1 MLDYAAPSTLPGDF
15 NVRALRFALCCPH
28 PWRRFVKNHQ
38 FGIANGYT
46 RVNHSLI
53 PSPLTL
59 DNRNGYSI
67 PISNKGERPELNR
80 GGFLCSSSSISSS
93 AENSGSS
100 SDENPSTFESLKE
113 FSGLRPSIRGE
124 KERNGNGAPVFTT
137 FDFLELKRE
146 LEKEENARAGSM
158 EEELR
163 SEGFDE
169 TSSSSVKE
177 GIVVGKSCDRG
188 GRRVMRRSN
197 LLAKQ
202 VISMESACSLG
213 FVSQL
218 WIDTRSWVVALVE
231 VRPNFLSGDAEKF
244 LLEDVYQVG
253 DVVLVRDESV
263 LENELKMTGL
273 DTLVGYDVV
282 RPGRRSI
289 GKIRGYTF
297 NINTGAVESLE
308 FDSFGFSIIPSS
320 LVSTYRLSVED
331 VLDVES
337 DKVIVYEEALS
348 HVQRLTKGIW
358 DTGNIGQSR
367 DHLEAS
373 HYFRRK
379 KAYSDQR
386 RSSQSFRSP
395 KSPEGVEDWDLPMD
409 Y

>member
-202 VISMESACSLG
+202 
-213 FVSQL
+213 
-218 WIDTRSWVVALVE
+218 WVVALVE

-320 LVSTYRLSVED
+320 LVL
-331 VLDVES
+331 L
-337 DKVIVYEEALS
+337 
-348 HVQRLTKGIW
+348 
-358 DTGNIGQSR
+358 
-367 DHLEAS
+367 
-373 HYFRRK
+373 
-379 KAYSDQR
+379 
-386 RSSQSFRSP
+386 
-395 KSPEGVEDWDLPMD
+395 
-409 Y
+409 